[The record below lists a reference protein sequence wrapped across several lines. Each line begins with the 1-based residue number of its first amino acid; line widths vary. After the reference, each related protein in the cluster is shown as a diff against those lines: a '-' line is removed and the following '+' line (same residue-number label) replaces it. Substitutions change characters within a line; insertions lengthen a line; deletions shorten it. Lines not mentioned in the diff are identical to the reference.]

1 MRAVLDPS
9 VVVSALIA
17 RAGPAARLLIAFRSG
32 AFDLVV
38 SPVLLE
44 EVERLVQRPTVRPY
58 VDDAEA
64 SAVVDVITEEGVLLD
79 DPPPAE
85 RPLGEDP
92 GDEYLIAL
100 ARAAGARA
108 LVTVDP
114 HLTALADRLPILTP
128 SEFLLI
134 VE

>member
-1 MRAVLDPS
+1 MRAVLDPA

-17 RAGPAARLLIAFRSG
+17 RAGPAARLLIEFRRG

-38 SPVLLE
+38 SPALLE
-44 EVERLVQRPTVRPY
+44 EVEALVRRPAVRPY
-58 VDDAEA
+58 VGEAEA
-64 SAVVDVITEEGVLLD
+64 SAVVEVLTEEGVLLD
-79 DPPPAE
+79 DPPPAD
-85 RPLGEDP
+85 RPACDDP

-114 HLTALADRLPILTP
+114 HLTALAGKLPILTP

-134 VE
+134 VD